1 VLNSRL
7 VEEDRAHL
15 IHPVTALR
23 AHERRGVTILE
34 SGQGCYLTD
43 SAGHTLLDGFSG
55 LWCVNTGYGHE
66 SIVNA
71 AMEQMRRLPYATGY
85 FHFGSEP
92 AIKLGA
98 KLAALAPGDL
108 DHVFFTLGG
117 SDAVDTVIR
126 MVHYY
131 YNALQRPKKKHF
143 ISLERGYH
151 GSSSNGA
158 GLTALPLFHD
168 KFDLPR
174 SWQHYIP
181 SPFPYRHPSGPD
193 PTAIVAASVQA
204 LRSKVSELGIENVG
218 AFICEPVQGSGG
230 VIVPPAGFL
239 TAMQNTCR
247 ELDILFI
254 VDEVI
259 TGFGRTGPMFACE
272 HEGLEPDFMTVAKGL
287 TAGYAPMGA
296 AIVSNRVYQVI
307 ADGATNGA
315 PFGHGFT
322 SSGHPVSAAVGLE
335 VIRLYEEG
343 GLIENGRCVGAYF
356 GQRLRELLDHPI
368 VGDVRAQGLLAAV
381 EIVVDK
387 GAKRKPAKE
396 LKLSGRLFDEGY
408 RNGLIFRAF
417 GDDTIGFAPPLCITQ
432 DEVDLLIHRLNKTLN
447 SVLDMK
453 DLRQ

>member
-1 VLNSRL
+1 MLLNRL

-15 IHPVTALR
+15 IHPVAALR
-23 AHERRGVTILE
+23 AHERRGVTVLE
-34 SGQGCYLTD
+34 AGKGCYLTD
-43 SAGHTLLDGFSG
+43 SAGNTLLDGFSG

-66 SIVNA
+66 SIINA

-92 AIKLGA
+92 AIKLAA
-98 KLAALAPGDL
+98 KLAELAPGEL

-126 MVHYY
+126 MVCYY
-131 YNALQRPKKKHF
+131 YNALQRPAKKHF
-143 ISLERGYH
+143 ISLERSYH

-181 SPFPYRHPSGPD
+181 SPFPYRHPNGPD
-193 PTAIVAASVQA
+193 PAAIVDASVQV
-204 LRSKVSELGIENVG
+204 LRNKVSELGIENVA

-307 ADGATNGA
+307 ADGATDDG

-322 SSGHPVSAAVGLE
+322 YSGHPVSAAVGLE
-335 VIRLYEEG
+335 VIRLYQEG
-343 GLIENGRCVGAYF
+343 GLIENGRSVGAYF
-356 GQRLRELLDHPI
+356 GHRLRELLDHPI

-396 LKLSGRLFDEGY
+396 LKLSGRLFDEAY

-417 GDDTIGFAPPLCITQ
+417 GDDTIGFAPPLCITR

-447 SVLDMK
+447 SILDIK